1 MSLRSTSR
9 TTLSG
14 QVIDELERLVESGE
28 WPVGT
33 RIPPEPELM
42 RDLQVSRNT
51 LREAVR
57 ALVHTGVLDS
67 RPGDGTY
74 VAATDGF
81 AAALAR
87 RFRHSEALEIL
98 DVRRMIERD
107 AAGMAARRRT
117 ADDIENLRT
126 LERRRTQV
134 ETGHD
139 RDASID
145 AELAFHTAIVAAA
158 HNSLMLDLYAFMTDA
173 VRESIAAVFATV
185 EGGLEGH
192 VTLHDQLL
200 ASIVA
205 QDPVA
210 AEHAAT
216 EHLESVMAMLA
227 RGGMS

>member
-14 QVIDELERLVESGE
+14 QVINELERLVESGE

-87 RFRHSEALEIL
+87 RFRNSEALEIL

-126 LERRRTQV
+126 LERRRA
-134 ETGHD
+134 EMAHSDNG
-139 RDASID
+139 ASVD

-173 VRESIAAVFATV
+173 VRESIAAVVDSLADGV
-185 EGGLEGH
+185 KSH
-192 VTLHDQLL
+192 ITLHDQLL

-210 AEHAAT
+210 AEQAAT
-216 EHLESVMAMLA
+216 EHLESVMALLA
-227 RGGMS
+227 KGGIS

>member
-14 QVIDELERLVESGE
+14 QVINELERLVESGE

-42 RDLQVSRNT
+42 RVLQVSRNT

-87 RFRHSEALEIL
+87 RFRNSEALEIL

-126 LERRRTQV
+126 LERRRA
-134 ETGHD
+134 EMAHSDNG
-139 RDASID
+139 ASVD

-173 VRESIAAVFATV
+173 VRESIAAVVDSLADGV
-185 EGGLEGH
+185 KSH
-192 VTLHDQLL
+192 ITLHDQLL

-210 AEHAAT
+210 AEQAAT
-216 EHLESVMAMLA
+216 EHLESVMALLA
-227 RGGMS
+227 KGGIS

>member
-14 QVIDELERLVESGE
+14 QVINELERLVESGE

-42 RDLQVSRNT
+42 RDLRVSRNT

-87 RFRHSEALEIL
+87 RFRNSEALEIL

-126 LERRRTQV
+126 LERRRA
-134 ETGHD
+134 EMAHSDNG
-139 RDASID
+139 ASVD

-173 VRESIAAVFATV
+173 VRESIAAVVDSLA
-185 EGGLEGH
+185 GGVKSH
-192 VTLHDQLL
+192 ITLHDQLL

-210 AEHAAT
+210 AEQAAT
-216 EHLESVMAMLA
+216 EHLESVMALLA
-227 RGGMS
+227 KGGIS